1 MSGVIKRLYNF
12 IKVNFS
18 LFLCFISVTTFLFM
32 MISNYLSTKELNT
45 IARGFLTVNFQEFNV
60 SGDIN
65 ALEFEKVI
73 KENLP
78 RNGAVFRKDF
88 AQEEIIGIY
97 NKKWF
102 KSPPLIKGRF
112 LNEEESFGNKKLA
125 VIGQGLQHR
134 VEAKDNK
141 EWIKINGDSYEVTG
155 VIGAEY
161 ESRLDS
167 MIFIPL
173 RLVNEIY
180 SINGNI
186 IVDGIKNSE
195 IFIDKIKSETG
206 GKVEFNKIEG
216 AEIMSGT
223 LDPLT
228 GKSTEEVINSN
239 DLDKNSMTSYIYLI
253 MFISAMLCV
262 ISISIYWY
270 EKMKKEI
277 IVCNMLGF
285 YKNEI
290 VFRCIKKYMAIAIM
304 GSIVGS
310 LISIAILSII

>member
-1 MSGVIKRLYNF
+1 
-12 IKVNFS
+12 
-18 LFLCFISVTTFLFM
+18 M

-88 AQEEIIGIY
+88 DKEEIVGIY
-97 NKKWF
+97 NKEWF
-102 KSPPLIKGRF
+102 KAPPLIKGRF

-167 MIFIPL
+167 MIFVPL

-186 IVDGIKNSE
+186 VVDRIKNPENFINKVKSE
-195 IFIDKIKSETG
+195 IG

-216 AEIMSGT
+216 TEIMSGT

-277 IVCNMLGF
+277 IVFNMLGF

-310 LISIAILSII
+310 FISIAILSII